1 MHSLLWAEISPRL
14 DAIVK
19 PLPLIVSI
27 AVILFVYHAFQP
39 SQSNAPILNGRK
51 GLELTNQ
58 RPKKEYVSQATK
70 LVGNWFKSN
79 PNKPV
84 RLISDV
90 EEITVLPPSLAQEI
104 RSDKRLSFSQ
114 WTFKVCWIAG
124 LLQARKLT

>member
-1 MHSLLWAEISPRL
+1 MLWAEISPRL
-14 DAIVK
+14 DAIGK
-19 PLPLIVSI
+19 PLPLIVTI
-27 AVILFVYHAFQP
+27 AVILFVYHAFQT
-39 SQSNAPILNGRK
+39 SRSNVPILNGRK

-70 LVGNWFKSN
+70 LVGDWFKSN

-84 RLISDV
+84 RLIADV

-114 WTFKVCWIAG
+114 WTFKVC
-124 LLQARKLT
+124 